1 MLGHLERPMLRKS
14 IRKLSWIHCYSF
26 YQLVFWIVFPIVAA
40 AGVSQGDGHYF
51 DMPQENVL
59 VVDLD
64 SKTSPPSSY
73 QLLLLEVDIDGQK
86 LNQTV
91 QVLMDQGGIFY
102 IQGEDLSR
110 WRFRAPPVSKAIQYE
125 GLDFYPLTAIEDISH
140 LFNAE
145 KMTLAIE
152 VRPEAFVETQRLSQS
167 SIYPPS
173 VRSGSGGFINYD
185 LLGAQSENSSQRFGQ
200 FEFGYFNTLGVGTMS
215 LLAEHSNTDR
225 RATRLESTWTIDHP
239 ETMHSLRLGDA
250 VSSPGSWGRAVR
262 FGGAHYGTN
271 FGTQPGFL
279 TYVPQSAV
287 GQAVLPST
295 VDVFVNNALV
305 SRQTVPPG
313 PFEIRNL
320 PIVSGAGIV
329 QLVVKDLLGRSQII
343 TLPFYGSQALLR
355 KGLDDFSLDI
365 GVVRDNFGI
374 ESNDYGTLI
383 GSGNFRRGFSDSL
396 TGELHLEATQGQ
408 ATAGAGGDFLL
419 GQLGTASVFV
429 ALSHSSS
436 GQGGLLMVSFDR
448 QSESWGMGARTQFN
462 TRAFTQIGLQSP
474 QLMPASL
481 CSAYISHAMGQTGSL
496 GFAIIRQINRD
507 QASTNIATLS
517 YNVTFG
523 QYGTLSLAVV
533 RDFSS
538 IGGNTIF
545 ATFNSTLGPS
555 MNASLSLQ
563 STKNSDGTSN
573 EISTAVLERNLPA
586 GEGYGYLLQT
596 RSDQS
601 SEASYVLQ
609 NNVGTYSL
617 DAAQNQGA
625 TATRLSVSGGV
636 AILGGDAF
644 LSRRID
650 QSFAVATVPDYPNV
664 RLLKDNQPAGRT
676 NSEGKALLP
685 NLRAYDR
692 NVIALDQ
699 GDLPLDA
706 TIRSIKVEA
715 VPYFRSGIVVIFPV
729 EHSRG
734 ALFVIHLEDGTPLPV
749 GALIRKEDSDEHF
762 IVGYGGEV
770 YVIGLGPLN
779 KMHAVWGKQSCEFI
793 LPYQAGEDPLPDLGI
808 FTCKRVEP

>member
-1 MLGHLERPMLRKS
+1 MLRKP
-14 IRKLSWIHCYSF
+14 IRKLSWICRNSF
-26 YQLVFWIVFPIVAA
+26 NQLVIWTVFPIVAA
-40 AGVSQGDGHYF
+40 AGVSQGDQHYF

-64 SKTSPPSSY
+64 TEEIPSSSY
-73 QLLLLEVDIDGQK
+73 QSLLLEVDIDGQK

-91 QVLMDQGGIFY
+91 QVLMDQRGIFY
-102 IQGEDLSR
+102 IWIEDLKG

-125 GLDFYPLTAIEDISH
+125 GQYFYPLSAIEDISH
-140 LFNAE
+140 IFNAE

-152 VRPEAFVETQRLSQS
+152 VRPEAFIETQRLSQS
-167 SIYPPS
+167 STYPPS

-185 LLGAQSENSSQRFGQ
+185 LLGAQSESSSQRFGQ
-200 FEFGYFNTLGVGTMS
+200 FELGYFNTLGVGTS
-215 LLAEHSNTDR
+215 SVLVEHSSTDS
-225 RATRLESTWTIDHP
+225 RATRLDSTWTIDHP
-239 ETMHSLRLGDA
+239 ETMQTLRLGDA
-250 VSSPGSWGRAVR
+250 ISSPGAWGRAVR
-262 FGGAHYGTN
+262 FGGFHYGTN
-271 FGTQPGFL
+271 FETQPGFL

-287 GQAVLPST
+287 GQALLPST

-320 PIVSGAGIV
+320 PIVSGAGMV

-343 TLPFYGSQALLR
+343 NLPFYGSQALLR
-355 KGLDDFSLDI
+355 KGLDDFSFDAGL
-365 GVVRDNFGI
+365 VRENFGI
-374 ESNDYGTLI
+374 ESNDYSTLI
-383 GSGNFRRGFSDSL
+383 GSGNFRRGLSDSL
-396 TGELHLEATQGQ
+396 TGELHLEATQDQ
-408 ATAGAGGDFLL
+408 ATIGAGGDFLV
-419 GQLGTASVFV
+419 GQLGTASLFF
-429 ALSHSSS
+429 ALSHSAS
-436 GQGGLLMVSFDR
+436 GQGGLMMVSLDR
-448 QSESWGMGARTQFN
+448 QAESWGMGARTQFN
-462 TRAFTQIGLQSP
+462 TRAFTQIGLQNP
-474 QLMPASL
+474 KLMPASL
-481 CSAYISHAMGQTGSL
+481 CSAYISHAMGQGGSL
-496 GFAIIRQINRD
+496 GVAIIRQINRD
-507 QASTNIATLS
+507 QANTNIATLS
-517 YNVTFG
+517 YNITLG

-533 RDFSS
+533 RDFGA

-545 ATFNSTLGPS
+545 ATFSSALGPS
-555 MNASLSLQ
+555 INASLSLQ
-563 STKNSDGTSN
+563 STKNSDGTHN
-573 EISTAVLERNLPA
+573 EISTAVLEKNVPA

-609 NNVGTYSL
+609 NNVGTYTL

-625 TATRLSVSGGV
+625 TATRLSVSGGI

-650 QSFAVATVPDYPNV
+650 QSFAIATIPDYPNV

-692 NVIALDQ
+692 NVIALEQ
-699 GDLPLDA
+699 SDLPLDA

-715 VPYFRSGIVVIFPV
+715 VPFFRSGIAVIFPV

-734 ALFVIHLEDGTPLPV
+734 AIFVIHLEDGTPLPV
-749 GALIRKEDSDEHF
+749 GALIRKEDSDESF

-779 KMHAVWGKQSCEFI
+779 KMLAIWGKKSCEFI